1 MVQAERDQ
9 RALHQPEDKGRG
21 RLVIAVYHHGQGVD
35 TGLNMLPD
43 VRQQQAEQER
53 QKRRRNR
60 HKALAGEEAEEFRQ
74 LHGVEAVVTPGRKN
88 TADQAAKDAHL
99 QRRNADDHGV
109 FPALR
114 GHFRRDAQHGADGD
128 ISDKHGDRRRECG
141 NAGFEASPTAEPMAK
156 SIGRLSKITPPAF
169 IISGRWNL
177 SPKASNRPAAGSSEI
192 GRH

>member
-21 RLVIAVYHHGQGVD
+21 RLVIAIHHHGQGVD
-35 TGLNMLPD
+35 AGLNMLPD

-74 LHGVEAVVTPGRKN
+74 LHGVEAVVAPGRKN

-99 QRRNADDHGV
+99 QRRNANDHGV

-128 ISDKHGDRRRECG
+128 VGDKHGDRRRECG
-141 NAGFEASPTAEPMAK
+141 NAGFRSQTDGRADGEQHRQVIKDNPAGVHHQRQMELIAEGQQQA
-156 SIGRLSKITPPAF
+156 R
-169 IISGRWNL
+169 SG
-177 SPKASNRPAAGSSEI
+177 KQ
-192 GRH
+192 